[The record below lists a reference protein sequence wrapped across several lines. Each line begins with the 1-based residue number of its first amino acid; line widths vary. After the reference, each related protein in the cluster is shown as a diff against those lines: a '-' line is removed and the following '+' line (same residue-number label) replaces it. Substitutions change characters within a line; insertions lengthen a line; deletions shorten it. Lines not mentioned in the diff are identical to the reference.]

1 VIKGVLD
8 IVAKYA
14 AIPKLL
20 GSKISLLLSM
30 EEIKYNFYPWLR
42 RTSLT
47 VCIARPQKPAETM
60 RPILDFG

>member
-1 VIKGVLD
+1 
-8 IVAKYA
+8 
-14 AIPKLL
+14 
-20 GSKISLLLSM
+20 M